1 MKRIDMEEKAKVVE
15 LAGANDVA
23 KTRTLRELGLPG
35 ELARDIEAAF
45 RMVGATRGDQVV
57 GFRFVTPD
65 GRSYGLRQ
73 ESQPSSTASSRA
85 A

>member
-1 MKRIDMEEKAKVVE
+1 MKRIDMEEKAKVVK
-15 LAGANDVA
+15 LAGANVA
-23 KTRTLRELGLPG
+23 APSRTLRELGLPG
-35 ELARDIEAAF
+35 ELALSIEAAF
-45 RMVGATRGDQVV
+45 RAVGATQGDQVV

-73 ESQPSSTASSRA
+73 ESAPIDPAARA